1 MITIADF
8 QKLLNNQCST
18 QEYKRIQQEI
28 DCRFSYIVRKLEKQL
43 NWNVIWFDYENEDMI
58 EGEVIKGFF
67 DILKYKNYIYFKGEI
82 IKDNEYENFKYN
94 SKFPTKWLYE
104 DFERSLE
111 EDVKKYKVEQLLGI
125 VSK

>member
-67 DILKYKNYIYFKGEI
+67 DILKYKEYIYFKGEI

-104 DFERSLE
+104 NFEHSLE
-111 EDVKKYKVEQLLGI
+111 ENVKKYKVEQLLGI

>member
-28 DCRFSYIVRKLEKQL
+28 DSRFTYVVRILEKKL
-43 NWNVIWFDYENEDMI
+43 NWNVIWFDYENEEMI

-67 DILKYKNYIYFKGEI
+67 DIVQYKNYIFFKGEI

-94 SKFPTKWLYE
+94 NKFPTKWLYE
-104 DFERSLE
+104 DFESSLE
-111 EDVKKYKVEQLLGI
+111 EDLKRYNVEQLLGI

>member
-43 NWNVIWFDYENEDMI
+43 NWNVIWFDYKNEDMI

-67 DILKYKNYIYFKGEI
+67 DVVQYKEYICFKGEI

-94 SKFPTKWLYE
+94 NKIPTKWLYE
-104 DFERSLE
+104 DFESSLE
-111 EDVKKYKVEQLLGI
+111 ENLKRYKVEQLLGI

>member
-1 MITIADF
+1 MLLLLFFATVTSKDF

-58 EGEVIKGFF
+58 EGEVIKGFKAE
-67 DILKYKNYIYFKGEI
+67 IENSIKIYS
-82 IKDNEYENFKYN
+82 N
-94 SKFPTKWLYE
+94 
-104 DFERSLE
+104 R
-111 EDVKKYKVEQLLGI
+111 
-125 VSK
+125 

>member
-18 QEYKRIQQEI
+18 QEYK
-28 DCRFSYIVRKLEKQL
+28 S
-43 NWNVIWFDYENEDMI
+43 
-58 EGEVIKGFF
+58 F
-67 DILKYKNYIYFKGEI
+67 DILKYKNYICFKGEI